1 MRLTTTKLVLGA
13 VLLLSGSNASSAM
26 DMQASA
32 PAVTRQGGDPCT
44 FFSKAEIES
53 AFGFPFGPPK
63 KTAQPACM
71 FYSQNTGTISIR
83 IGNPVTRAQFDSL
96 PMALGTSAEPV
107 SGIGDTAFFYA
118 GSLFVFNQGR
128 QFIVHVSGEMTPKVR
143 AALITLGK
151 LGAGRL
157 RG

>member
-1 MRLTTTKLVLGA
+1 MRSTTTLVLGA
-13 VLLLSGSNASSAM
+13 AALLWASNGSSAM
-26 DMQASA
+26 DVQADA
-32 PAVTRQGGDPCT
+32 PPVNSRDGDPCT
-44 FFSKAEIES
+44 LFSKAEIES

-83 IGNPVTRAQFDSL
+83 FGKPGTRAQFDSL
-96 PMALGTSAEPV
+96 PMALGTSAEAV
-107 SGIGDTAFFYA
+107 SGIGDTAFLYSGA
-118 GSLFVFNQGR
+118 LFVFKQGR
-128 QFIVHVSGEMTPKVR
+128 QFIISVSGELTPQIR
-143 AALITLGK
+143 AALVTLGK

>member
-1 MRLTTTKLVLGA
+1 MRLTTTLVLGA
-13 VLLLSGSNASSAM
+13 AALLGASNVSSAM
-26 DMQASA
+26 DVRAGA
-32 PAVTRQGGDPCT
+32 TPATQRDGDPCT

-71 FYSQNTGTISIR
+71 YYSQNTGTISVR
-83 IGNPVTRAQFDSL
+83 FGNPGTRAQFDSL
-96 PMALGTSAEPV
+96 PMALGTSAETV
-107 SGIGDTAFFYA
+107 SGIGDTAFIYA
-118 GSLFVFNQGR
+118 GALFVFKQGR
-128 QFIVHVSGEMTPKVR
+128 QFIVSVSGELTPQFR

>member
-1 MRLTTTKLVLGA
+1 MRLTTTLVLGA
-13 VLLLSGSNASSAM
+13 AALLGASNVSSAM
-26 DMQASA
+26 DVRAGA
-32 PAVTRQGGDPCT
+32 IPVTQRDADPCT
-44 FFSKAEIES
+44 FFSKAEFES

-71 FYSQNTGTISIR
+71 YYSQNTGTISVR
-83 IGNPVTRAQFDSL
+83 FGVPVTRAQFDSL

-128 QFIVHVSGEMTPKVR
+128 QFIVHVSGEITPQIR
-143 AALITLGK
+143 AAVIKLGK

>member
-1 MRLTTTKLVLGA
+1 MRLTTTLVLGA
-13 VLLLSGSNASSAM
+13 VVLLSASAM
-26 DMQASA
+26 DVQAGA
-32 PAVTRQGGDPCT
+32 TPATRQGGDPCT

-83 IGNPVTRAQFDSL
+83 FGDPVTRAQFDSL

-118 GSLFVFNQGR
+118 GTLFVFSKGR
-128 QFIVHVSGEMTPKVR
+128 QLIVGVSGELTPPIR
-143 AALITLGK
+143 AAVIKLGK

>member
-1 MRLTTTKLVLGA
+1 MRLTTTTLVLSA
-13 VLLLSGSNASSAM
+13 VFVLSGSN
-26 DMQASA
+26 D
-32 PAVTRQGGDPCT
+32 DPCT

-71 FYSQNTGTISIR
+71 FYSRNTGTISIR
-83 IGNPVTRAQFDSL
+83 LGDPVTRAQFDSL
-96 PMALGTSAEPV
+96 PMALGTSAETV
-107 SGIGDTAFFYA
+107 TGIGDTAFFYA
-118 GSLFVFNQGR
+118 GSLFVFKKGR
-128 QFIVHVSGEMTPKVR
+128 QLIVHVSGELTPQVR
-143 AALITLGK
+143 KALITLGK